1 MKSTYGKLLM
11 LGFLSIFVCCG
22 YYIFL
27 APSLARGSLPAS
39 ATEIHEH
46 YTDARLGADYTR
58 CLKAKVDEA
67 GFELFANRL
76 GLDQVSD
83 STNTL
88 IKGIADC
95 DEPWW
100 NPPQEYVGA
109 RFEKADHHFAI
120 AVYHDGYVYFSVR
133 GW

>member
-1 MKSTYGKLLM
+1 MKAGYRKTLA
-11 LGFLSIFVCCG
+11 LGFLAILVFCG
-22 YYIFL
+22 YRMFF
-27 APSLARGSLPAS
+27 APSLARGALPAS

-58 CLKAKVDEA
+58 CLKAKVEAA
-67 GFELFANRL
+67 GFEEFVVRL

-100 NPPQEYVGA
+100 DPPDKYVGA
-109 RFEKADHHFAI
+109 RFEKAEHHFAI
-120 AVYHDGYVYFSVR
+120 AVYDRGYVYFSVR

>member
-1 MKSTYGKLLM
+1 MKTGYRKILVLL
-11 LGFLSIFVCCG
+11 
-22 YYIFL
+22 FL
-27 APSLARGSLPAS
+27 AVIVFFGYRMFFGPSLARGSLPTS
-39 ATEIHEH
+39 ATEIYEH

-67 GFELFANRL
+67 GFDEFIDRL

-100 NPPQEYVGA
+100 DPPEEYVGA
-109 RFEKADHHFAI
+109 RYEKADHHFAI
-120 AVYHDGYVYFSVR
+120 AVYDRGYLYFSVR